1 MGSEVAGFAWL
12 VAVREG
18 WDVGWAREVCVYDG
32 MEEKGGCLYDGMD
45 GRGGSIGGTG
55 DGWMMERWEMDCFFF

>member
-1 MGSEVAGFAWL
+1 M
-12 VAVREG
+12 
-18 WDVGWAREVCVYDG
+18 YDG